1 MNILQ
6 GTAASTP
13 EFFKKLRNIEL
24 IVAAIG
30 TSIVTAPIG
39 LLAAVIT
46 IVAYE
51 YVVSAVLRAV
61 SQVTILSKKE
71 FE

>member
-13 EFFKKLRNIEL
+13 EFFKKLRNIRL

-30 TSIVTAPIG
+30 TSIVTTPIG
-39 LLAAVIT
+39 LLAAVNSIAGYAA
-46 IVAYE
+46 VAMLCYK
-51 YVVSAVLRAV
+51 L
-61 SQVTILSKKE
+61 
-71 FE
+71 